1 MTSNLQSKIK
11 EKQKDNKILKTMTRK
26 KKTTNASAQESP
38 AAVDVMGTEDTM
50 EEVKGAEIETPVM
63 AGPPLQS
70 KISYIPDEGQTY
82 SYATE

>member
-1 MTSNLQSKIK
+1 
-11 EKQKDNKILKTMTRK
+11 MTRK

-38 AAVDVMGTEDTM
+38 AAVDVMGEDTM